1 MNFIL
6 WWSVPNTVTDAGVLF
21 DTAADAIES
30 FHNLPPEKQFTAL
43 INKDSIV
50 IQYYCSKPDIDPDTQ
65 APEGCTK
72 ESTVAVNCFPAP
84 NITCSGVTYNGTQVG
99 FQKNVPCRYTN
110 GVYYEVSVLLSIFL
124 GMFGIDRFYLGYPAI
139 GLLKFCTLGFFF
151 LGQLIDVILIA
162 SQVVGPADGSE
173 YIIDAF
179 GARLIHITLDNETF
193 YKPPDYW

>member
-1 MNFIL
+1 MAASGLYMYGAHEVIIFLFIVCVFCDVVVL
-6 WWSVPNTVTDAGVLF
+6 ATDAWELECEDLLMG
-21 DTAADAIES
+21 
-30 FHNLPPEKQFTAL
+30 
-43 INKDSIV
+43 
-50 IQYYCSKPDIDPDTQ
+50 QYYCSKPDIDPDTQ